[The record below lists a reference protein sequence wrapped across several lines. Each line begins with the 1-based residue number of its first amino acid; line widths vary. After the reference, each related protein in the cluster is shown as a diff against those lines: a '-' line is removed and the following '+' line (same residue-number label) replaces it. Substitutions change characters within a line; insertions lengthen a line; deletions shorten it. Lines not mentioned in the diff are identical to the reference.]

1 MRLSQY
7 RLSVLVLES
16 VMASI
21 GRYMPL
27 LAQLVLAISDQTY
40 RALIVGGAQTGA
52 QTLSS
57 ATWVA

>member
-40 RALIVGGAQTGA
+40 RALIVGGAQT
-52 QTLSS
+52 LSS